1 MADIDHKADLY
12 ALPTEA
18 LPTNP
23 LARPYDVPDDVED
36 SQRRLLARL
45 GSINTAVNVLTGLL
59 GNSEAFREQ
68 QISAHPE
75 TTGEWPLPPSCVEG
89 IFLAIFHL
97 SHYAESLGLSQAY
110 DSM

>member
-12 ALPTEA
+12 ALPTEVF
-18 LPTNP
+18 PTNP

-36 SQRRLLARL
+36 SQQRLLARL
-45 GSINTAVNVLTGLL
+45 AGINTAVNVLTGLL
-59 GNSEAFREQ
+59 GNSETFREQ
-68 QISAHPE
+68 QTNVPSEA
-75 TTGEWPLPPSCVEG
+75 TGEWPLPPSCVEG

-97 SHYAESLGLSQAY
+97 SHYAESLSLSQAY